1 MNLFSIYY
9 IFLWKERESFSAVA
23 AKATWRS
30 MANPV
35 NWWLGDSIKDGRD
48 SLRASLCAPAG
59 RYKFNERHW
68 RVYCFISL
76 YKCFEQ
82 AQALA
87 QKNETI
93 KTHILIVHSTCAE
106 REGFEP
112 TVRKAYN
119 GFRDRPDRPLRHLSS
134 LALDYFSKAGAKLGQ
149 IFHLTKYFWGFLL
162 QHTFY
167 SSQNLVIIDF
177 LTRQSS

>member
-1 MNLFSIYY
+1 MWNINNECNEFIFNLLH
-9 IFLWKERESFSAVA
+9 FLVEREGFFLRFA

-35 NWWLGDSIKDGRD
+35 NWWLGDSINGGRD

-59 RYKFNERHW
+59 RNKFNERYW
-68 RVYCFISL
+68 RVCCFISL

-93 KTHILIVHSTCAE
+93 KTCILIVHSTCAE

-149 IFHLTKYFWGFLL
+149 IFHLTKLFHRFFKGLL
-162 QHTFY
+162 
-167 SSQNLVIIDF
+167 
-177 LTRQSS
+177 